1 MGAVDMNKYK
11 ITKVNSFRI
20 DRDETVVVMIDFQER
35 LMPAMKDYKDLEES
49 VVKLVRGIRVLDVPV
64 IVTQQ
69 YTKGLGPTVQPIAS
83 ALGDFSPI
91 EKTDFSAAGELEFLE
106 ALNASQ
112 KTTVVLCGIE
122 THVCVA
128 QTALRLLEL
137 GYDVFL
143 VEDAV
148 SSRSKNDKK
157 SAINRM
163 VQAGARPV
171 TVEGV
176 LFELLGTAKAPEFK
190 EVSGIVK

>member
-1 MGAVDMNKYK
+1 MNRYK
-11 ITKVNSFRI
+11 ISKVNSFRLNREDTI
-20 DRDETVVVMIDFQER
+20 LVMIDFQER
-35 LMPAMKDYKDLEES
+35 LLPVMKDHQELEEA
-49 VVKLVRGIRVLDVPV
+49 VIKLVRGIRTLDVPV

-69 YTKGLGPTVQPIAS
+69 YTKGLGPTIPPIAD
-83 ALGDFSPI
+83 ALGAFSPI
-91 EKTDFSAAGELEFLE
+91 EKTDFSAAAELDFLE
-106 ALNASQ
+106 ALNASK

-128 QTALRLLEL
+128 QTALILLEL

-143 VEDAV
+143 VEDGV

-157 SAINRM
+157 SAIKRM
-163 VQAGARPV
+163 IQAGARPV

-190 EVSGIVK
+190 EISKIVK

>member
-1 MGAVDMNKYK
+1 MNKYK

-20 DRDETVVVMIDFQER
+20 DRAETVLVMIDFQGR
-35 LMPAMKDYKDLEES
+35 LMPAMKDHEELEES

-69 YTKGLGPTVQPIAS
+69 YTKGLGPTIESIAH
-83 ALGDFSPI
+83 ALGDFSPV
-91 EKTDFSAAGELEFLE
+91 EKTDFSAAAELDFLE
-106 ALNASQ
+106 ALNATG

-128 QTALRLLEL
+128 QTALMLLEL

-148 SSRSKNDKK
+148 SSRRKSDKK
-157 SAINRM
+157 SAISRM

-190 EVSGIVK
+190 EISGIVK

>member
-1 MGAVDMNKYK
+1 MNKYK
-11 ITKVNSFRI
+11 ISKVNSFRI
-20 DRDETVVVMIDFQER
+20 NREDTVLVMVDFQER
-35 LMPAMKDYKDLEES
+35 LMPVMKDHRELEEA
-49 VVKLVRGIRVLDVPV
+49 VVKLVLGVKALDVPV

-69 YTKGLGPTVQPIAS
+69 YTKGLGPTVQPIAD

-91 EKTDFSAAGELEFLE
+91 EKTDFSAAAELDFLE

-128 QTALRLLEL
+128 QTALILLEL

-143 VEDAV
+143 VEDGV
-148 SSRSKNDKK
+148 SSRSKDDKK
-157 SAINRM
+157 SAVKRM
-163 VQAGARPV
+163 IQAGARPV

-190 EVSGIVK
+190 EISKIIK

>member
-1 MGAVDMNKYK
+1 MNRYK
-11 ITKVNSFRI
+11 ISKVNSFRLNREDTI
-20 DRDETVVVMIDFQER
+20 LVMIDFQER
-35 LMPAMKDYKDLEES
+35 LMPVMKDHQELEEA
-49 VVKLVRGIRVLDVPV
+49 VIKLVRGIRTLDVPV

-69 YTKGLGPTVQPIAS
+69 YTKGLGPTIQPIAD
-83 ALGDFSPI
+83 ALGAFSPI
-91 EKTDFSAAGELEFLE
+91 EKTDFSAAAELDFLE
-106 ALNASQ
+106 ALNASK

-128 QTALRLLEL
+128 QTALILLEL

-143 VEDAV
+143 VEDGV

-157 SAINRM
+157 SAIKRM
-163 VQAGARPV
+163 IQAGARPV

-190 EVSGIVK
+190 EISKIVK